1 MVNRLPSW
9 IFLSLAMLL
18 MGIAFTPLVRVGL
31 GIDST
36 VQMSFLTVVS
46 LLIAG
51 LMCGLTAMLLL
62 VKRQPTLNSHIGS
75 DENRRSAAQL
85 HATGL
90 LLFTG
95 IPLLNFLVCYYL
107 WVTNRS
113 KSAYLDYQGREAICF
128 QITIYL
134 YLLMCLFMAYVI
146 VGVFAI
152 PLLLLFH
159 LLATIAAILTTL
171 QGKLF
176 RYPANISIIDRFPTS
191 KTPNSAT
198 PKTPKES
205 A

>member
-18 MGIAFTPLVRVGL
+18 MGLALTPLVRVGL

-36 VQMSFLTVVS
+36 VKMPFLTVVS

-62 VKRQPTLNSHIGS
+62 VKRQPKLKNYLGDIK
-75 DENRRSAAQL
+75 NRRSAAQL
-85 HATGL
+85 HASGL

-107 WVTNRS
+107 WVSNRS

-128 QITIYL
+128 QVTIYL

-146 VGVFAI
+146 VGAFAI

-159 LLATIAAILTTL
+159 LLATLAAVIITVR
-171 QGKLF
+171 GKQF
-176 RYPANISIIDRFPTS
+176 RYPANISIIDRFPTE
-191 KTPNSAT
+191 A
-198 PKTPKES
+198 TPKES